1 MPCQIC
7 GIRINRAGIYYSM
20 DEKVTLVIG
29 LTVLIVVSVNVIL
42 FFGFRDRSLPYQIEL
57 FRRAAQRARDPWQD
71 EDDALE
77 ELSNLVSKLENRENL
92 IDQDIS
98 TQAKKADE

>member
-1 MPCQIC
+1 
-7 GIRINRAGIYYSM
+7 M

-77 ELSNLVSKLENRENL
+77 GAVGFGLKIRESRKSQRSRYTN
-92 IDQDIS
+92 
-98 TQAKKADE
+98 TNKEGR